1 MNLKIEQYYILLV
14 IFLLFS
20 CSERYKKD
28 LLPKDFK
35 LVKKES
41 FVGSVDMIY
50 VYDVKIDSIN
60 FSVLH
65 NYPKSCKG
73 ANCTSGCEITE
84 WIFLRDIDPEESIR
98 LFKIIY
104 DQNTNKQNI
113 AILGF
118 D

>member
-41 FVGSVDMIY
+41 D
-50 VYDVKIDSIN
+50 
-60 FSVLH
+60 
-65 NYPKSCKG
+65 C
-73 ANCTSGCEITE
+73 
-84 WIFLRDIDPEESIR
+84 
-98 LFKIIY
+98 
-104 DQNTNKQNI
+104 
-113 AILGF
+113 
-118 D
+118 